1 MADSKSFKPEPLFS
15 GYKESF
21 RFFDRSGKGYITA
34 DDFRRALT
42 QIQCGRPPSEEQVA
56 DLMKEYDLSGK
67 CNNIGVAPNT
77 QLRMW
82 VINIVTFKGGH
93 LMW

>member
-1 MADSKSFKPEPLFS
+1 MADSKIFKPEPLFS

-42 QIQCGRPPSEEQVA
+42 QIQCGRPPTDEQVA

-67 CNNIGVAPNT
+67 CNKI
-77 QLRMW
+77 
-82 VINIVTFKGGH
+82 
-93 LMW
+93 